1 MRCEHV
7 LFCKGLPEV
16 HIRLS
21 NGVYV
26 FQKESGA
33 GKSYLAERLHALR
46 GVGEPVDSISIS
58 DLKKF
63 GNPEEA
69 LSGVDFKLS
78 DLQVVMF
85 DRYDLYAGKFTEVI
99 QALANTCIVLVDCK
113 GLSGLGAVSRCNI
126 SFSKTEI
133 EVVAGAVHI

>member
-1 MRCEHV
+1 M
-7 LFCKGLPEV
+7 
-16 HIRLS
+16 
-21 NGVYV
+21 
-26 FQKESGA
+26 
-33 GKSYLAERLHALR
+33 
-46 GVGEPVDSISIS
+46 
-58 DLKKF
+58 
-63 GNPEEA
+63 
-69 LSGVDFKLS
+69 DFKLS